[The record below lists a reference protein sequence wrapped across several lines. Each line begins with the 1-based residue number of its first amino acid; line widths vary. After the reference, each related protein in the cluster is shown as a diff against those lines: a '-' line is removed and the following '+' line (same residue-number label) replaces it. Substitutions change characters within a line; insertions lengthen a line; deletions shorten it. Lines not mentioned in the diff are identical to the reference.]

1 MKAFDVSD
9 KTPADFLSAIETAL
23 KGRTLG
29 EIVSMRRDGADVVI
43 VFSRLGTSEV
53 RYRVTE
59 RDGGF
64 RCERANE
71 KIAFAHRAFRG
82 EIESKLS
89 KVLEK
94 AGARIER

>member
-1 MKAFDVSD
+1 MKAFDVTN
-9 KTPADFLSAIETAL
+9 KTPADFLASIEGAL

-29 EIVSMRRDGADVVI
+29 EIVSMRRDGKDVVI

-53 RYRVTE
+53 RYSVAE

-64 RCERANE
+64 RCEKTSE
-71 KIAFAHRAFRG
+71 KIALAHRAFRG
-82 EIESKLS
+82 EIERKLG

-94 AGARIER
+94 LGARVEG